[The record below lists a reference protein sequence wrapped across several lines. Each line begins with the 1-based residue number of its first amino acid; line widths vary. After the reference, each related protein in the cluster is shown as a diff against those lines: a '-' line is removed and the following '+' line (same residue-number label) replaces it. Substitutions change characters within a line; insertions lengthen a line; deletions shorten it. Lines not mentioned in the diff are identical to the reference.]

1 MNNIT
6 KEIEDLNKA
15 IWYIQDRIKQLK
27 EIQKQSVDEKETKE
41 GVYSPEEEK
50 FILDFEI
57 NLGEIIIA
65 LDKIIEE
72 SQKKEI
78 PKEEELLQL
87 DR

>member
-41 GVYSPEEEK
+41 
-50 FILDFEI
+50 D
-57 NLGEIIIA
+57 N
-65 LDKIIEE
+65 
-72 SQKKEI
+72 
-78 PKEEELLQL
+78 
-87 DR
+87 R